1 MTDKTNMNIVSKDTL
16 VPASI
21 IIAAILMTAQMT
33 AVITRLSS
41 KVDQNY
47 EINTET
53 KNDVASLR
61 VEIRSLRE
69 DRTEEARRDVAI
81 EMRVEMLEDKVDKI
95 EPS

>member
-1 MTDKTNMNIVSKDTL
+1 MTDKTNANIVSKDTL

-21 IIAAILMTAQMT
+21 IIAAILMTVQMT
-33 AVITRLSS
+33 SVITRLSA

-47 EINTET
+47 DINTET

-69 DRTEEARRDVAI
+69 DRTQEARRDVAI
-81 EMRVEMLEDKVDKI
+81 EMRVEMLENKVNKI
-95 EPS
+95 SAN